1 MVEMND
7 VQFNYAKNSVF
18 ANLSLKLEAG
28 NIYGLLGINGV
39 GKSTLLKL
47 LSGLLFPASGS
58 IDVLGYQPAKRSP
71 GLLSQIFMLSENP
84 HLPEISDQLYISSLS
99 SLYPNFDRD
108 HLERLLT
115 KFSVPKGRKL
125 RNLSL
130 GEQKK
135 FHLAFGLA
143 CRPAILILDE
153 PTNGL
158 DIPSKG
164 IFRSTVAEAL
174 ADDRIFIVATHQVKD
189 VEHLIDRLLIL
200 HNGDLVCDLGIH
212 EASARLRF
220 CETPRCPE
228 PNADGL
234 LYAEPSIGGYA
245 SVWKEPGTSDSRPD
259 LEMLF
264 KAAISQPREF
274 IEFTRDE

>member
-1 MVEMND
+1 MVKMNG
-7 VQFNYAKNSVF
+7 VRFNYAKNSVF
-18 ANLSLKLEAG
+18 ADLSLKLEAG
-28 NIYGLLGINGV
+28 NIYGLLGINGA

-58 IDVLGYQPAKRSP
+58 IDVLGYQPAKRPP
-71 GLLSQIFMLSENP
+71 GLLSQVFMLPEKP

-108 HLERLLT
+108 YLERLLAQ
-115 KFSVPKGRKL
+115 FSVPKGRKL

-164 IFRSTVAEAL
+164 IFRGMVAEAL
-174 ADDRIFIVATHQVKD
+174 ADDRIFIIATHQAKD

-200 HNGDLVCDLGIH
+200 HNGNLVCDLGIH
-212 EASARLRF
+212 EASSRLHFR
-220 CETPRCPE
+220 ETPHCPE
-228 PNADGL
+228 PNSDDL
-234 LYAEPSIGGYA
+234 L
-245 SVWKEPGTSDSRPD
+245 
-259 LEMLF
+259 
-264 KAAISQPREF
+264 
-274 IEFTRDE
+274 